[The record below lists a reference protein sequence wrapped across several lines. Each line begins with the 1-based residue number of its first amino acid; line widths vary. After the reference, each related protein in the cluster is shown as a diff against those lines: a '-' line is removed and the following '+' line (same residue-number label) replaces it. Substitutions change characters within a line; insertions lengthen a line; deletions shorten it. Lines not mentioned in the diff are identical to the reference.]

1 MYIKNGVRATLIKS
15 DKFKTNI
22 VGVFFS
28 TELDKENV
36 TKNALVPA
44 VLRRGTKNL
53 PTMRDISIELEKL
66 YGAKFDCGVSKKG
79 ELQVLRF
86 YGEAVNDKYLP
97 DSDNN
102 TLKLAEMIKDIIFNP
117 AMVNGKFNEE
127 YLAQEK
133 NEEIVKQCSRI
144 LLLANENSREASLA
158 RKKRVEAQG
167 RLDGKN
173 ISYESLLKQT

>member
-1 MYIKNGVRATLIKS
+1 MYIKNGVRARLLRS

-28 TELDKENV
+28 TELNKDNV

-44 VLRRGTKNL
+44 ILRRGSVKY
-53 PTMRDISIELEKL
+53 PTMREISIELEGL

-79 ELQVLRF
+79 ELQVIRF

-102 TLKLAEMIKDIIFNP
+102 TLKLAEIIKDIIFNP
-117 AMVNGKFNEE
+117 AMVDGKFNEE

-133 NEEIVKQCSRI
+133 NKLKNIIESRKNGNIQVIFLYII
-144 LLLANENSREASLA
+144 LLPCKVPIKLSTT
-158 RKKRVEAQG
+158 G
-167 RLDGKN
+167 
-173 ISYESLLKQT
+173 ILLYQLPR